1 MVHYPLDMTRLIV
14 SSSGIYSLVIT
25 HVYFLID
32 SLILPIRRQDKGFIP
47 LLFTLLPMFKLMSYV
62 QVPFRTSNAIKS
74 LEVDLLRQKAR
85 TVFKNGKGYEYGNV
99 SKRAIANVLFNPDVS
114 LGFWVNNNLVNSE
127 RTREIGH
134 TTNVTRSLL
143 EAVLK
148 KPDLPC
154 FA

>member
-1 MVHYPLDMTRLIV
+1 
-14 SSSGIYSLVIT
+14 
-25 HVYFLID
+25 
-32 SLILPIRRQDKGFIP
+32 
-47 LLFTLLPMFKLMSYV
+47 MFKLMSYV

-99 SKRAIANVLFNPDVS
+99 SKRAIANVMFNPDVS

-127 RTREIGH
+127 RAYEIGH
-134 TTNVTRSLL
+134 TRNVTRARL
-143 EAVLK
+143 EAALK
-148 KPDLPC
+148 EPQLPS